1 MALVCYYL
9 VIIVGSSSGSFRC
22 RCGLVSRC
30 RSGLVSRCRS
40 GLVSRCWSGF
50 VSGLGSMISRLGF
63 ILGVARF
70 SFISNSSNITIF
82 VSGIAYNLNAAIGQ
96 GNSV

>member
-9 VIIVGSSSGSFRC
+9 VIIVGSSSGSFRGRC

-30 RSGLVSRCRS
+30 RSGFVSR
-40 GLVSRCWSGF
+40 
-50 VSGLGSMISRLGF
+50 LGSMISGLGF
-63 ILGVARF
+63 ILGVTSF
-70 SFISNSSNITIF
+70 SFISNGSNIAIF
-82 VSGIAYNLNAAIGQ
+82 ISGVVYNLNAAIGK

>member
-9 VIIVGSSSGSFRC
+9 VIIVGSSSGSFRGRCGLVSRC

-30 RSGLVSRCRS
+30 RSG
-40 GLVSRCWSGF
+40 F
-50 VSGLGSMISRLGF
+50 VSGLGSMISGLGF

-96 GNSV
+96 GNSI

>member
-40 GLVSRCWSGF
+40 GLVS
-50 VSGLGSMISRLGF
+50 GLGSMISGLGF
-63 ILGVARF
+63 ILGVTRF
-70 SFISNSSNITIF
+70 SFISNGSNITIF

>member
-9 VIIVGSSSGSFRC
+9 VIIVGSSSGSFRGRGRC

-30 RSGLVSRCRS
+30 RSG
-40 GLVSRCWSGF
+40 F
-50 VSGLGSMISRLGF
+50 VSGLGSMISGLGF
-63 ILGVARF
+63 ILGVTRF
-70 SFISNSSNITIF
+70 SFISNGSHITIF

>member
-9 VIIVGSSSGSFRC
+9 VIIVGSSSGSFRGRC

-30 RSGLVSRCRS
+30 RSG
-40 GLVSRCWSGF
+40 F
-50 VSGLGSMISRLGF
+50 VSGLGSMISGLGF

-70 SFISNSSNITIF
+70 SFISNGSHITIF

>member
-1 MALVCYYL
+1 MALVCHYL
-9 VIIVGSSSGSFRC
+9 VIVGSSSSSFRGRC

-30 RSGLVSRCRS
+30 RSGFVSRFGSLIS
-40 GLVSRCWSGF
+40 G
-50 VSGLGSMISRLGF
+50 LGF

-82 VSGIAYNLNAAIGQ
+82 ISGIAYNLNAAIGQ
-96 GNSV
+96 GNSI